1 MFVSRIMLRC
11 CLGFLSGSNRA
22 CVVYP
27 FSVALLH
34 EKRLM
39 YKKET
44 QLFLVAEYRCVKIS
58 VALLRQF
65 FSIFLCV
72 FEKFYI
78 CVRKSVL
85 RGCFSFFHLFFSKFN
100 NGRIEMCENQ
110 CCVVA
115 SVFFVFFLL

>member
-1 MFVSRIMLRC
+1 MYLELEEFKIRIMLHC
-11 CLGFLSGSNRA
+11 FLGFLSGSNRA

-44 QLFLVAEYRCVKIS
+44 QLFLVGEYGCVKIS
-58 VALLRQF
+58 VALLRQSFQLF
-65 FSIFLCV
+65 FFL
-72 FEKFYI
+72 KKLDI

-85 RGCFSFFHLFFSKFN
+85 RGCFSLFQLFFFK
-100 NGRIEMCENQ
+100 I
-110 CCVVA
+110 
-115 SVFFVFFLL
+115 L